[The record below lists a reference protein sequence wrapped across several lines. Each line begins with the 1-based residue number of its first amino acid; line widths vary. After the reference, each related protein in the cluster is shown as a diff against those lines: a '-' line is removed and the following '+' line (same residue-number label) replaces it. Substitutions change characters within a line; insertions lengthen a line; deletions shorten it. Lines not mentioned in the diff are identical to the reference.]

1 LAGLTTVSDLV
12 VEARQ
17 QALQDGAS
25 PHYADGIVTY
35 LALAMS
41 RLADISNALC
51 PWSTSTT
58 QVVHLFGRQ
67 AIPMLWDF
75 AEASLFSEAAGDF
88 GVTIK
93 NLSKALDAVPAKG
106 QARVEQLDA
115 TTIPAE
121 RAVFSTDPPYYD
133 NIGYADLSDFFYV
146 WLRRTLAITYPELFS
161 TLLVPKKQELVAAP
175 ERFGGSKESAEAFFE
190 AGFRKAF
197 TRMRA
202 AQHPDYPLTVFYA
215 FKQSESEEDEQ
226 DGSLV
231 QASTG
236 WETMLQGL
244 IGAEFQLTGT
254 WPVRSERGTRMR
266 SIGSNALAS
275 SIVLVCRPRSAN
287 ASITTRKDFL
297 SALKRELPP
306 AVRMLQQ
313 GNIAPVDL
321 QQASIGPGMAVFSR
335 YQKVLETDGTPMA
348 VRTALSLI
356 NQILDESLSEQES
369 DFDPDTRFALAWFE
383 QFQFGEGKY
392 GQAEV
397 LATAKAISVS
407 GLADAGIAYVRAG
420 NVRLLKRTELPDDW
434 NPTADNRLTVWE
446 ATQQLIRALDH
457 GVDKA
462 ADLAGRLG
470 GLGETARELAYRLYT
485 ICERKGWAEEAQ
497 AYNGLVVNWPD
508 IRKQAEEFTLQ

>member
-1 LAGLTTVSDLV
+1 
-12 VEARQ
+12 
-17 QALQDGAS
+17 
-25 PHYADGIVTY
+25 
-35 LALAMS
+35 
-41 RLADISNALC
+41 
-51 PWSTSTT
+51 
-58 QVVHLFGRQ
+58 
-67 AIPMLWDF
+67 
-75 AEASLFSEAAGDF
+75 
-88 GVTIK
+88 
-93 NLSKALDAVPAKG
+93 
-106 QARVEQLDA
+106 
-115 TTIPAE
+115 
-121 RAVFSTDPPYYD
+121 
-133 NIGYADLSDFFYV
+133 
-146 WLRRTLAITYPELFS
+146 
-161 TLLVPKKQELVAAP
+161 
-175 ERFGGSKESAEAFFE
+175 
-190 AGFRKAF
+190 
-197 TRMRA
+197 MRA